1 MKVYKYDMKK
11 KSCNI
16 LLSVDVLSAPIHHT
30 ITLFLT
36 YELVM
41 PNIRIIF
48 PFSFC

>member
-16 LLSVDVLSAPIHHT
+16 LLSVDVLSAPIHT

-48 PFSFC
+48 PFSFY